1 MKLSGKHYFLMFLI
15 VVLFIAVCYN
25 KSSIIEGFKGSCT
38 GDKIKYGCWAANQ
51 NATTGLVPSG
61 LSRVNV
67 GNFQPNTD
75 GIPQSAGAPGK
86 TGKDT
91 WMTENDFKKIK
102 KDNPNAEVFVT
113 LGGEGVTFSDTGTI
127 DRLASNLVEFY
138 NSGFQFDG
146 LDFDMESDFRNI
158 GFDKCVDIV
167 SKVKSGIGKSLKT
180 QFTVLAG
187 MCPGKTIADGCQ
199 YQTSTDEVDW
209 LKTNAGNYDYLGL
222 MLYGSS
228 MTSSGY
234 GITCNDTGDA
244 SGATIDIIYKW
255 ITAMGSNKN
264 KLILGMT
271 ATGNQNC
278 YVEAFEKIVGVNCL
292 SGISLWQAGTIC
304 AFVETSEALKKSGI
318 KCSGSSG
325 GGGADG
331 KKCTS
336 TNGKSGKCKQPGSV
350 ADCGSGGG
358 DYSAPECAG
367 YPCCWDGSAPG
378 PAPAPGPDPPPTPT
392 PAGDNCVSGSDGKC
406 CLDPKWDKAYLPF
419 CIPSQAGCT
428 IQPASAY
435 CKWIPN
441 SNNALHTSNS
451 VSNSAKQNKA
461 KHPTQDGKDIPK
473 GVPYHGHKKY
483 HCVNDKCTL
492 NIKGK
497 YQSLSSCEE
506 NCGNTRK
513 NTNKEIGKNG
523 HRNNC
528 PNNVSPVF
536 SCTCPPH

>member
-1 MKLSGKHYFLMFLI
+1 
-15 VVLFIAVCYN
+15 
-25 KSSIIEGFKGSCT
+25 
-38 GDKIKYGCWAANQ
+38 
-51 NATTGLVPSG
+51 
-61 LSRVNV
+61 
-67 GNFQPNTD
+67 
-75 GIPQSAGAPGK
+75 
-86 TGKDT
+86 
-91 WMTENDFKKIK
+91 
-102 KDNPNAEVFVT
+102 
-113 LGGEGVTFSDTGTI
+113 
-127 DRLASNLVEFY
+127 
-138 NSGFQFDG
+138 
-146 LDFDMESDFRNI
+146 
-158 GFDKCVDIV
+158 
-167 SKVKSGIGKSLKT
+167 
-180 QFTVLAG
+180 
-187 MCPGKTIADGCQ
+187 
-199 YQTSTDEVDW
+199 
-209 LKTNAGNYDYLGL
+209 
-222 MLYGSS
+222 
-228 MTSSGY
+228 
-234 GITCNDTGDA
+234 
-244 SGATIDIIYKW
+244 
-255 ITAMGSNKN
+255 MGSNKN

-473 GVPYHGHKKY
+473 GVPHHGHKKY